1 MLSPATIIGSL
12 LLEKAYP
19 REFDESD
26 EMIEGGGVAGVC
38 QLVRK
43 VCLS

>member
-12 LLEKAYP
+12 ENVDP
-19 REFDESD
+19 REFNESD
-26 EMIEGGGVAGVC
+26 EMVEGGGVAGIC